1 MFIKSIFK
9 EVSKSMKSK
18 TSTYTVEFEL
28 ITTFQD
34 RYIIN
39 KKIPRDMGKRF
50 FFKLIRFLCKHSGF
64 CLFKYEVYMQP
75 NSKYIENNYDNS
87 KGNLNQNTD
96 E

>member
-39 KKIPRDMGKRF
+39 KKMKVAKSIYNACLNECLKRL
-50 FFKLIRFLCKHSGF
+50 KAVKADKEYLSLIH
-64 CLFKYEVYMQP
+64 
-75 NSKYIENNYDNS
+75 I
-87 KGNLNQNTD
+87 
-96 E
+96 

>member
-39 KKIPRDMGKRF
+39 KKMKVAKSIYNACLNECLKRL
-50 FFKLIRFLCKHSGF
+50 KAVKADKEYHTPVSYTHLTLPTIA
-64 CLFKYEVYMQP
+64 
-75 NSKYIENNYDNS
+75 
-87 KGNLNQNTD
+87 
-96 E
+96 